1 MLELVEREVEGW
13 RTLSLRVLGI
23 LEDLVDHEPCVGVF
37 LELQSE
43 LAGKRLSMEELA
55 TDLVESGLG
64 LFLLLERWLAWARRW
79 HVMCMAYLLSVTAV
93 EGLDS
98 GVQLLY

>member
-1 MLELVEREVEGW
+1 MVSTCREEVEREVEGW

-43 LAGKRLSMEELA
+43 LAGKRLSVEEIK
-55 TDLVESGLG
+55 
-64 LFLLLERWLAWARRW
+64 RRRA
-79 HVMCMAYLLSVTAV
+79 CN
-93 EGLDS
+93 
-98 GVQLLY
+98 